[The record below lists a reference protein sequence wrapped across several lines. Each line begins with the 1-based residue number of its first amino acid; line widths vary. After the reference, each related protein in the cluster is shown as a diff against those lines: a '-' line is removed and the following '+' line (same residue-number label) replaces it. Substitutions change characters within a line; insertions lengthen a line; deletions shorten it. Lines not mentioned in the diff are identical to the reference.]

1 MKLNKL
7 KADLSRCMNC
17 FYYVLVCGTFKCKQQ
32 TNIDN
37 VVKSSDKQT
46 GTQQMED
53 KLPFTTVLAIVK
65 YFNFLRFR

>member
-7 KADLSRCMNC
+7 KADLSRCINC
-17 FYYVLVCGTFKCKQQ
+17 FYHVLVCGTFKCKQQ

-53 KLPFTTVLAIVK
+53 KLPFTTVTETVK
-65 YFNFLRFR
+65 VCYFFMF